1 MTSASTSTSTCVF
14 CRVVAGELPA
24 ERVAET
30 DLTLAFRDLAPQAPT
45 HVLVVPKAHLADV
58 GAVAGADAGLLS
70 ALLSDAVAVARAEQ
84 LDGGYR
90 LVLNTGADAGQTV
103 FHVHVH
109 VLGGK
114 PLGRLG

>member
-1 MTSASTSTSTCVF
+1 VTSPSSCVF
-14 CRVVAGELPA
+14 CRIVAGELPA

-30 DLTLAFRDLAPQAPT
+30 ERTLAFRDLAPQAPT

-58 GAVAGADAGLLS
+58 GALADADAELLA
-70 ALLSDAVAVARAEQ
+70 ALMADAVAVARAEQ

-103 FHVHVH
+103 FHAHVH
-109 VLGGK
+109 VLGGQ

>member
-1 MTSASTSTSTCVF
+1 MTSPSSCVF
-14 CRVVAGELPA
+14 CRIVAGELPA

-30 DLTLAFRDLAPQAPT
+30 ERTLAFRDLAPQAPT

-58 GAVAGADAGLLS
+58 GALADADAELLA
-70 ALLSDAVAVARAEQ
+70 ALMADAVAVARAEQ

-103 FHVHVH
+103 FHAHVH
-109 VLGGK
+109 VLGGQ